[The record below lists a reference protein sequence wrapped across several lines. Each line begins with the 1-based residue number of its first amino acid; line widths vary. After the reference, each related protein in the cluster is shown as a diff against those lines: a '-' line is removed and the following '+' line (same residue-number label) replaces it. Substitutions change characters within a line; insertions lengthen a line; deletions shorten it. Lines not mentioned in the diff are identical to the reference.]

1 MTEDEMV
8 GGIPGSMDDEFEQ
21 TPGDGE
27 GHGGLVSCS
36 QWDHQ
41 ELDWTV
47 QLKNSKKLILKQY

>member
-1 MTEDEMV
+1 MV